1 MPYHHHQLT
10 YEEIFLNDIMLLV
23 KANLYLGFVYNFI
36 VTIIALLLVV
46 KTTFVKKRCKRIRY
60 KATKVFVV
68 YFLKIIF
75 MLLLIVNWP
84 VENEILMICLG
95 FLLLLRGVFPH
106 MEITGWVLL

>member
-1 MPYHHHQLT
+1 MRYQFLT
-10 YEEIFLNDIMLLV
+10 NEEILLNDIMLFV
-23 KANLYLGFVYNFI
+23 KANLYQGFVYNF
-36 VTIIALLLVV
+36 VFTIIALLLVV

-68 YFLKIIF
+68 SFLKSIF

-84 VENEILMICLG
+84 VENEILMIYLG